1 MAQDTLN
8 LVIFKLGRSLRGEAL
23 EKVGFFHLG
32 RTGFEICARY
42 IYAFFHVAIAHV
54 LLGSLTTA
62 EASDEFYV
70 QA

>member
-32 RTGFEICARY
+32 ELVSKFVRGTSMH
-42 IYAFFHVAIAHV
+42 FFT
-54 LLGSLTTA
+54 L
-62 EASDEFYV
+62 
-70 QA
+70 Q